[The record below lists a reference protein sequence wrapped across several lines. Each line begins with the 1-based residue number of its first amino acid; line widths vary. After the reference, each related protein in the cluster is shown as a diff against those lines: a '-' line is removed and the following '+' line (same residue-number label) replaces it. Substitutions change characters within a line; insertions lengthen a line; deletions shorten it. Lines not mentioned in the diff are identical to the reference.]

1 MPTSST
7 IRILL
12 VDDDCELCDL
22 LAEYLQSEGIDTH
35 CVHDGEA
42 ALASIHDAN
51 LVQPYHI
58 MILDMMMPKLNGM
71 DTLKSLRKDSALPV
85 IMLTA
90 RGEPIDRIIGL
101 ELGADDYMSKPCN
114 PRELVARIR
123 AVLRRADS
131 PSNSTQTSD
140 KPLEVGDILLASQSR
155 TAYQHGQA
163 IILTTIEFD
172 ILSCLLTQA
181 GCIVSKAA
189 LSEQALGRRL
199 AMFDRSIDMHISHLR
214 KKLGTLHDGSER
226 IKTIRNKGYLYIQPL
241 ISHDA

>member
-1 MPTSST
+1 MHASSP

-12 VDDDCELCDL
+12 ADDDNELCAL
-22 LAEYLQSEGIDTH
+22 LAEYLQSEGFDTH
-35 CVHDGEA
+35 CAHDGET
-42 ALASIHDAN
+42 ALACIRDTSTT
-51 LVQPYHI
+51 QPYDL
-58 MILDMMMPKLNGM
+58 MILDMMMPKMNGM
-71 DTLKSLRKDSALPV
+71 DVLKALRKDPALPI

-101 ELGADDYMSKPCN
+101 ELGADDYMPKPCN

-123 AVLRRADS
+123 AVLRRMDN
-131 PSNSTQTSD
+131 PSKNALTLP
-140 KPLEVGDILLASQSR
+140 KPLEVGDMMLASQSR

-214 KKLGTLHDGSER
+214 KKLGTFHDGSER

-241 ISHDA
+241 TPHDA

>member
-1 MPTSST
+1 MPTSAS

-12 VDDDCELCDL
+12 ADDDSELCSL
-22 LAEYLQSEGIDTH
+22 LAEYLQSEGFDTH

-42 ALASIHDAN
+42 ALACLHD
-51 LVQPYHI
+51 VSPTQPYHL
-58 MILDMMMPKLNGM
+58 MILDMMMPKMNGM
-71 DTLKSLRKDSALPV
+71 DTLKALRKDSTLPV

-101 ELGADDYMSKPCN
+101 ELGADDYMPKPCN

-123 AVLRRADS
+123 AVLRRMDNPSDS
-131 PSNSTQTSD
+131 AASHKS
-140 KPLEVGDILLASQSR
+140 LEVGDMLLASQSR
-155 TAYQHGQA
+155 TAYQDGQA
-163 IILTTIEFD
+163 IVLTTIEFD

-181 GCIVSKAA
+181 GCIVSKAD

-199 AMFDRSIDMHISHLR
+199 VMFDRSIDMHISHLR
-214 KKLGTLHDGSER
+214 KKLGTFHDGSER

-241 ISHDA
+241 ASHDA